1 MTNSENQPALRAI
14 LFDLG
19 DTLIDFG
26 TIDNN
31 AMFRLGAK
39 EAYTYLQELGHRLP
53 SWRRYHLRHWLAI
66 RWHAILAVVRG
77 REFHSMPVLVHCCE
91 TLGIQLSP
99 EEQLELCWRFYQ
111 PLRESSTVEPGLAD
125 MLASFHEA
133 GLVLAVVSNTFV
145 PGEVLDR
152 HLREEGL
159 IDQLP
164 LRVYSCDVGYR
175 KPHAEMFREALA
187 AVGAQPEQTLFIGDT
202 PKADI
207 VGANRQG
214 MITVLKD
221 PSGQRKG
228 AEKADYRIKRIM
240 DLPEVLKN
248 YKLGG
253 N

>member
-1 MTNSENQPALRAI
+1 
-14 LFDLG
+14 
-19 DTLIDFG
+19 
-26 TIDNN
+26 
-31 AMFRLGAK
+31 
-39 EAYTYLQELGHRLP
+39 
-53 SWRRYHLRHWLAI
+53 
-66 RWHAILAVVRG
+66 
-77 REFHSMPVLVHCCE
+77 
-91 TLGIQLSP
+91 
-99 EEQLELCWRFYQ
+99 
-111 PLRESSTVEPGLAD
+111 
-125 MLASFHEA
+125 
-133 GLVLAVVSNTFV
+133 
-145 PGEVLDR
+145 
-152 HLREEGL
+152 
-159 IDQLP
+159 
-164 LRVYSCDVGYR
+164 
-175 KPHAEMFREALA
+175 MFREALK